1 MLNVIR
7 GSFLW
12 SDGLYLSQLEEIEDE
27 DFIQRHQSYERREK
41 LRWSY
46 WDQDGRNKIRSVCIM
61 AIVDRCMF
69 SSTYLLL
76 MIELFFVVS
85 FLFFPSTGH
94 PGEAVLLY
102 L

>member
-1 MLNVIR
+1 MLNVIS
-7 GSFLW
+7 GSLLW
-12 SDGLYLSQLEEIEDE
+12 SDGLYLSQLEEIEDK
-27 DFIQRHQSYERREK
+27 DFIQRHRSYEHREK

-61 AIVDRCMF
+61 AIVDVH

-76 MIELFFVVS
+76 LIELFFVVS